1 MTTAVKPQPDIIEKL
16 EQSWPKHMRKKNDLY
31 LYWNRKDSE
40 NHGHVFLDS
49 NIKKWYYNIK
59 CNNNRGKER
68 INHKLS
74 KTKKAHQLTR
84 EIKHHWKKEC
94 PQFVKKKRTHKK
106 THKISSSPK
115 YT

>member
-1 MTTAVKPQPDIIEKL
+1 MTTTVRPPPDIIEKL

-31 LYWNRKDSE
+31 LYWNRKDGE

-49 NIKKWYYNIK
+49 NINSWYYNIK
-59 CNNNRGKER
+59 CNNNRGKDR

-74 KTKKAHQLTR
+74 KTKKAHQLTG
-84 EIKHHWKKEC
+84 EIKKHWKKEC
-94 PQFVKKKRTHKK
+94 PQFVKKKKSHKK

-115 YT
+115 YP